1 VRYALPLIE
10 LSSISEN
17 LRIEKTKCKRG
28 FNFYYTFKGEGR
40 RLKRIVF
47 VMVVMLLAVFSS
59 GTIAKVNS
67 ATIASIVLLPP
78 DTTTSPGS
86 TFVLNLTINNVADM
100 YAWSVTLVYQKI
112 ITLNSIDTINNTAFT
127 DGSGLA
133 IFKTEDYNSSYY
145 RSYIARTLLDVTPGI
160 SRPGVTG
167 SGLVA
172 HLNFM
177 AASTGTPAIYSSNS
191 EIIDSKGN
199 AITPITVTTPTITV
213 AIVQPPPSPPP
224 PSTVGGWSFS
234 VAKAS
239 ARDIDLVSIA
249 AIAVFAII
257 APAIYFKGLKRRKEK
272 Q

>member
-1 VRYALPLIE
+1 
-10 LSSISEN
+10 
-17 LRIEKTKCKRG
+17 
-28 FNFYYTFKGEGR
+28 
-40 RLKRIVF
+40 LKRIVF
-47 VMVVMLLAVFSS
+47 GIVLMLLAVYSS
-59 GTIAKVNS
+59 AAILKANS
-67 ATIASIVLLPP
+67 ATGTSIVISP
-78 DTTTSPGS
+78 DTTTPPNS
-86 TFVLNLTINNVADM
+86 TFMLNLTINNVADM

-127 DGSGLA
+127 DGTGLA